1 MGTRASASITVN
13 IGFVSLGLKLYTI
26 ATTKD
31 TKLSAAKPTATAKK
45 EEQTTTLKT
54 DKPEVNSK
62 TNKTFEWPKGTQNV
76 FTEEEIDN
84 LEGDSV
90 NTLSISE
97 FIPVSEIDTFHIEK
111 SYYTSPEI
119 GMDKEYLLLYKT
131 LVNLGSAAVG
141 TIIHQTKER
150 LVTIIPYHGSLV
162 LSYMFYDSELHKCD
176 ERCDDVV
183 VTDNEL
189 RLFAELVG
197 SLHHA
202 DFDRTKYR
210 DKFIDKITAACKLK
224 QDGKELTKRNITK
237 LTKTDT
243 ETAIKMS
250 LKKVS

>member
-1 MGTRASASITVN
+1 MGTRSSGSITVN

-26 ATTKD
+26 ASTKE
-31 TKLSAAKPTATAKK
+31 TKLSTEKEK
-45 EEQTTTLKT
+45 EEPTTKIKSDKSETKT
-54 DKPEVNSK
+54 KAK
-62 TNKTFEWPKGTQNV
+62 KTFEWPKGTQNV
-76 FTEEEIDN
+76 FTEEEVDN
-84 LEGDSV
+84 LEGDDV

-111 SYYTSPEI
+111 SYYTSPEL

-141 TIIHQTKER
+141 TMIHTTKER
-150 LVTIIPYHGSLV
+150 LVTIIPYRGSLV

-183 VTDNEL
+183 ITDNEL
-189 RLFAELVG
+189 RLFGELVG
-197 SLHHA
+197 ALHHS
-202 DFDRTKYR
+202 DFDRSKYR
-210 DKFIDKITAACKLK
+210 DKFLDKITAACKLK
-224 QDGKELTKRNITK
+224 QEGKELTKRNITK
-237 LTKTDT
+237 LNRTDT